1 MHIGEDEMLTLDL
14 LMDDKPERFFG
25 TPADIVSAMNDTAMD
40 PTPDNA
46 SYMARFSRFAKLVN
60 GQKIRT
66 ETEAAFVEDMISAGL
81 ARRAD

>member
-1 MHIGEDEMLTLDL
+1 MPIGDDEMITVDL

-25 TPADIVSAMNDTAMD
+25 TPADIVTAMNDTAMD

-46 SYMARFSRFAKLVN
+46 SYMARFARFARLVN
-60 GQKIRT
+60 GQEIRT
-66 ETEAAFVEDMISAGL
+66 ASEAAFVEDMIAAGL